1 MKHHKTTPHFQYV
14 WFNLTNINI
23 FFIGCDGYI
32 HVWLLKIHYSTSIMG
47 KQMNIINSSKVLQV
61 KGCPNTILWVF
72 NIEQQE
78 QKQKGKSLQL

>member
-1 MKHHKTTPHFQYV
+1 
-14 WFNLTNINI
+14 
-23 FFIGCDGYI
+23 
-32 HVWLLKIHYSTSIMG
+32 MG